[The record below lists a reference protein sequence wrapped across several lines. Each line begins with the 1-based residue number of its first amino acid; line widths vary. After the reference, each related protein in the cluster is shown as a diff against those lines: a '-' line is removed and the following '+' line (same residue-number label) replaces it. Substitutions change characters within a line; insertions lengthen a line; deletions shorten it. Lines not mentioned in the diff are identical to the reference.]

1 VEQKPPHNQYDL
13 TFKRIFSFK
22 EVFVNFLKSTI
33 KRPWVDK
40 IDLQSLEFVDRSFVK
55 DEFVEKEA
63 DVIYRAKIEDTDIY
77 FYVLLEAQS
86 TTDKTMPRRL
96 FEYMNLIWQRHI
108 EETKD
113 DLLPPIVPIV
123 LYNGRSNWNVPTL
136 IFKGWEIFKD
146 DMFNYFLVD
155 VNNIDDET
163 LKNRLDLLSVILYLD
178 RSRKTAKEFIEK
190 LKEVTEYISCLPTE
204 QVKVFAMWLLRVIR
218 PQMMEEVQGEIDELL
233 KRIEQEG
240 VADVGDFVFNVQ
252 RLMQEYYKEAEEKGK
267 EKGYEEG
274 KLEGKLEGELEATIR
289 IARNMILAGAED
301 SFISK
306 VTGLDIEKIKELR
319 QNMTDKE
326 FEQF

>member
-1 VEQKPPHNQYDL
+1 M
-13 TFKRIFSFK
+13 IFCHQLSQ
-22 EVFVNFLKSTI
+22 L
-33 KRPWVDK
+33 
-40 IDLQSLEFVDRSFVK
+40 
-55 DEFVEKEA
+55 
-63 DVIYRAKIEDTDIY
+63 
-77 FYVLLEAQS
+77 
-86 TTDKTMPRRL
+86 
-96 FEYMNLIWQRHI
+96 
-108 EETKD
+108 
-113 DLLPPIVPIV
+113 V

-204 QVKVFAMWLLRVIR
+204 QVKVFAVWLLRMIR
-218 PQMMEEVQGEIDELL
+218 PQMREEIQGEIDELL
-233 KRIEQEG
+233 GRIEQEG

-274 KLEGKLEGELEATIR
+274 KFEGKLEATIR

-301 SFISK
+301 SFISR